1 MPRCARKDPIHLEQ
15 IREALI
21 KSGYSKLDQQ
31 AKALGIHRATV
42 WTIMKKKHK
51 LGRLNGCTTK
61 RILENPE
68 TRHPS
73 DPSLKNI
80 WPKDRTIS
88 GGQRTESDPASSYLH
103 AYNILHIQREEFTT
117 PPLCMSNAIAATSF
131 VS

>member
-68 TRHPS
+68 TPPS
-73 DPSLKNI
+73 VRSVIEKYLAE
-80 WPKDRTIS
+80 R
-88 GGQRTESDPASSYLH
+88 SD
-103 AYNILHIQREEFTT
+103 N
-117 PPLCMSNAIAATSF
+117 
-131 VS
+131 